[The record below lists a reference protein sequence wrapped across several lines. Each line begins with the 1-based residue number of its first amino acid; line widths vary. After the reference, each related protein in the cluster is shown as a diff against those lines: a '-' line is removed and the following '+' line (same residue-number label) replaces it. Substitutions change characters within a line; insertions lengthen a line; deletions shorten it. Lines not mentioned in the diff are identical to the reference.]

1 LLLASPRQYHPA
13 LLDRTSLDH
22 ARGKDSS
29 MPTTLGEL
37 ARLVGG
43 DLRGNAAIQLTGA
56 APIDVAGPGHVTL
69 ADHADRGRSLLASL
83 ASAVIAAPEVDCG
96 DKPSIVIADVH
107 AAFAT
112 AVRHFRPVRISSR
125 IGKSAQAH
133 VAPTVKLGVN
143 VDIHPGASI
152 ADGVVIGA
160 HTTIHSGVRIMPD
173 CVIGSGVTLF
183 PNVVLYENTRVG
195 DRVIIHAGSVI
206 GAYGFGYRQVD
217 GRHLLSAQ
225 LGNVEIAADVEIGAA
240 TTIDRGT
247 YGPTVIGEGTKIDN
261 LVMIAH
267 NCRLGRHNLIC
278 SQVGVAGST
287 TTGDYVVMAGQVG
300 VRDHVHIG
308 DRAVLC
314 SKAGVSNDV
323 RAGEEVLGSPAAP
336 LRQAKLQMAAVAK
349 LPEMRRQFR
358 IMQRQLAQLLG
369 EDPEDEATDK
379 AA

>member
-1 LLLASPRQYHPA
+1 
-13 LLDRTSLDH
+13 
-22 ARGKDSS
+22 

-43 DLRGNAAIQLTGA
+43 DLRGDARIPLTGA
-56 APIDVAGPGHVTL
+56 ATTDVARSGEVTL
-69 ADHADRGRSLLASL
+69 ADRPDRARAISACL
-83 ASAVIAAPEVDCG
+83 ASAVIASPNVDCG
-96 DKPSIVIADVH
+96 GKPSIVVADVH

-112 AVRHFRPVRISSR
+112 AVRHFRPPRVPAR
-125 IGKSAQAH
+125 IGVSPQAIVSSSARLAPH
-133 VAPTVKLGVN
+133 VEV
-143 VDIHPGASI
+143 HPGATI
-152 ADGVVIGA
+152 AEDVRIGA
-160 HTTIHSGVRIMPD
+160 HTTIHSGVRIMAG
-173 CVIGSGVTLF
+173 CTIGSGVAIF
-183 PNVVLYENTRVG
+183 PNAVLYEDTHVG
-195 DRVIIHAGSVI
+195 DRVVIHAGAII

-278 SQVGVAGST
+278 SQVGIAGST

-323 RAGEEVLGSPAAP
+323 EAGVEMLGAPAVT

-358 IMQRQLAQLLG
+358 ILQRQLAELRG
-369 EDPEDEATDK
+369 EQDDVDGGLSSEQ

>member
-1 LLLASPRQYHPA
+1 
-13 LLDRTSLDH
+13 
-22 ARGKDSS
+22 
-29 MPTTLGEL
+29 MPTALGEL

-43 DLRGNAAIQLTGA
+43 ELRGDARIQLTGA
-56 APIDVAGPGHVTL
+56 ATTDVARPGEITL
-69 ADHADRGRSLLASL
+69 ADHPDRARGLVASL
-83 ASAVIAAPEVDCG
+83 ASAVIASPEVDCG
-96 DKPSIVIADVH
+96 GKPAIVVADVH

-112 AVRHFRPVRISSR
+112 AVRHFRPLRIAPR
-125 IGKSAQAH
+125 IGASPQAVISPSAR
-133 VAPTVKLGVN
+133 LGAN
-143 VDIHPGASI
+143 VDVHPGATI
-152 ADGVVIGA
+152 CERVLIGA
-160 HTTIHSGVRIMPD
+160 HSTIHSGARIMAD
-173 CVIGSGVTLF
+173 SVIGSGVTIF
-183 PNVVLYENTRVG
+183 PNVVLYENTRIG
-195 DRVIIHAGSVI
+195 DRATIHAGTII

-225 LGNVEIAADVEIGAA
+225 LGHVEIAADVEIGAG

-323 RAGEEVLGSPAAP
+323 RSGEEMLGSPAAP

-358 IMQRQLAQLLG
+358 IMQRQLNELRVQLG
-369 EDPEDEATDK
+369 HAASETDEAGEK

>member
-1 LLLASPRQYHPA
+1 
-13 LLDRTSLDH
+13 
-22 ARGKDSS
+22 
-29 MPTTLGEL
+29 
-37 ARLVGG
+37 
-43 DLRGNAAIQLTGA
+43 
-56 APIDVAGPGHVTL
+56 
-69 ADHADRGRSLLASL
+69 
-83 ASAVIAAPEVDCG
+83 
-96 DKPSIVIADVH
+96 
-107 AAFAT
+107 
-112 AVRHFRPVRISSR
+112 VRISPR
-125 IGKSAQAH
+125 IGKSPHAY
-133 VAPTVKLGVN
+133 VAPTVKLGAN
-143 VDIHPGASI
+143 VDIHPGASV

-173 CVIGSGVTLF
+173 CVIGSGVTIF
-183 PNVVLYENTRVG
+183 PNVVLYKNTRVG
-195 DRVIIHAGSVI
+195 DRVIIHAGSII

-247 YGPTVIGEGTKIDN
+247 YGPTIIGEGTKIDN

-323 RAGEEVLGSPAAP
+323 RAGEEVLGSPASP

-369 EDPEDEATDK
+369 EELHDDANDK

>member
-1 LLLASPRQYHPA
+1 MR
-13 LLDRTSLDH
+13 
-22 ARGKDSS
+22 
-29 MPTTLGEL
+29 TTLGEL
-37 ARLVGG
+37 ALLIGG
-43 DLRGNAAIQLTGA
+43 ELRGDATIEVTGA
-56 APIDVAGPGHVTL
+56 ATTDVATPGQVTL
-69 ADHADRGRSLLASL
+69 ADSPDRARDLVACM

-96 DKPSIVIADVH
+96 GKASIVVADVH
-107 AAFAT
+107 SAFAT
-112 AVRHFRPVRISSR
+112 VVRHFRPLRMTPRVGVSP
-125 IGKSAQAH
+125 QAI
-133 VAPTVKLGVN
+133 VSPTAKLAAN
-143 VDIHPGASI
+143 VDVHAGAIIGPG
-152 ADGVVIGA
+152 VTIGA
-160 HTTIHSGVRIMPD
+160 HSTIHSGVRVMHD
-173 CVIGSGVTLF
+173 CVIGAGVTLY

-195 DRVIIHAGSVI
+195 DRVVIHAGAVI
-206 GAYGFGYRQVD
+206 GAHGFGYRQVD
-217 GRHLLSAQ
+217 GKHQLSAQ

-323 RAGEEVLGSPAAP
+323 HAGEEVLGAPAAP

-358 IMQRQLAQLLG
+358 IMQRQLEELRAALDHG
-369 EDPEDEATDK
+369 DGADVTDR

>member
-1 LLLASPRQYHPA
+1 MR
-13 LLDRTSLDH
+13 
-22 ARGKDSS
+22 
-29 MPTTLGEL
+29 TTLGEL
-37 ARLVGG
+37 ALLVGG
-43 DLRGNAAIQLTGA
+43 ELRGDASIEIIGA
-56 APIDVAGPGHVTL
+56 ATTDVAQPGQVTL
-69 ADHADRGRSLLASL
+69 ADHPDRARGLVACM

-96 DKPSIVIADVH
+96 GKPSIVVADVH

-112 AVRHFRPVRISSR
+112 AVRHFRPPRIAMR
-125 IGKSAQAH
+125 IGVSPQAI
-133 VAPTVKLGVN
+133 VSPTAKIGAN
-143 VDIHPGASI
+143 VDIHPGAVVGN
-152 ADGVVIGA
+152 GVVIGA
-160 HTTIHSGVRIMPD
+160 HSTIHAGVRVMHD
-173 CVIGSGVTLF
+173 CVIGAGATLF

-195 DRVIIHAGSVI
+195 DRVIIHAGAVI

-217 GRHLLSAQ
+217 GKHMLSAQ
-225 LGNVEIAADVEIGAA
+225 LGNVEIGADVEIGAA

-267 NCRLGRHNLIC
+267 NCRLGRNNLIC
-278 SQVGVAGST
+278 SQVGIAGST

-314 SKAGVSNDV
+314 SKAGVSNDIH
-323 RAGEEVLGSPAAP
+323 AGEEVLGAPAAP

-358 IMQRQLAQLLG
+358 IMQRQLEEMRAGLDSDSGQSS
-369 EDPEDEATDK
+369 EK

>member
-1 LLLASPRQYHPA
+1 
-13 LLDRTSLDH
+13 
-22 ARGKDSS
+22 

-43 DLRGNAAIQLTGA
+43 DLRGDARIPITGA
-56 APIDVAGPGHVTL
+56 ATIDVARSGEVTL
-69 ADHADRGRSLLASL
+69 ADHPDRARGLTASL
-83 ASAVIAAPEVDCG
+83 AAAVIASPNVDCG
-96 DKPSIVIADVH
+96 GKPSVVVADVH

-112 AVRHFRPVRISSR
+112 AVRHFRPSRVPVRLGVSPQALVSS
-125 IGKSAQAH
+125 SAQLAPH
-133 VAPTVKLGVN
+133 VEV
-143 VDIHPGASI
+143 HPGATI
-152 ADGVVIGA
+152 GDDVHIGA
-160 HTTIHSGVRIMPD
+160 HTTIHSGVRIMAG
-173 CVIGSGVTLF
+173 CTIGSGVTIF
-183 PNVVLYENTRVG
+183 PNAVLYEDTHVG
-195 DRVIIHAGSVI
+195 DRVVIHAGAVI

-261 LVMIAH
+261 LVMVAH

-278 SQVGVAGST
+278 SQVGIAGSS

-308 DRAVLC
+308 DRSVIC

-323 RAGEEVLGSPAAP
+323 ESGVEMLGAPAVP
-336 LRQAKLQMAAVAK
+336 IRQAKLQMAAVAK

-358 IMQRQLAQLLG
+358 ILQRQLEELRG
-369 EDPEDEATDK
+369 EANDADGGLPSEQ